1 MNSYMTTHDV
11 VSIEAQKHI
20 FEGADGLPHYS
31 TTFVIKSDQGK
42 IELRAFSR
50 ENIVIDFKQTEVIE

>member
-11 VSIEAQKHI
+11 VSIEAKKEI
-20 FEGADGLPHYS
+20 FDGADDLPRYV
-31 TTFVIKSDQGK
+31 TTFVIKGDQGK